1 MTKILLSGLLL
12 SISALPVMAENN
24 GPGCGLGETIWKG
37 QSGLMPHISAATTNG
52 TGSQSLA
59 ILSGTLG
66 CNQDAVVYKEME
78 KEAFV
83 AFNADDLAKDVAQ
96 GNGSYLASL
105 ASMIGI
111 EKKDEAEFF
120 SLTQDNYE
128 SIFQANNGAYQNVL
142 AAIDTAMASDAR
154 FARYVR

>member
-12 SISALPVMAENN
+12 SVSALPAMAGNN
-24 GPGCGLGETIWKG
+24 GPGCGLGETVWKG
-37 QSGLMPHISAATTNG
+37 QTGLMPHISAATTNG

-83 AFNADDLAKDVAQ
+83 AFNTDDLAKDVAQ
-96 GNGSYLASL
+96 GNGSHLASL

-111 EKKDEAEFF
+111 EEQDKTDFF

-128 SIFQANNGAYQNVL
+128 SIFQANNVAYKDVL

-154 FARYVR
+154 FVRYVR